1 MSESSEYDAY
11 QTRGQEPCEEC
22 GQAPGKY
29 LMGNFPGGILLCKE
43 CAEVYDDEIRAQAER
58 DDDLT
63 SDEIASIETA
73 HWDGG
78 WQ

>member
-1 MSESSEYDAY
+1 
-11 QTRGQEPCEEC
+11 
-22 GQAPGKY
+22 
-29 LMGNFPGGILLCKE
+29 MGNFPGGILLCKE